1 METNNKFNILI
12 VDDEK
17 LNIDLAGAYLKEEG
31 YQISFALNAQATL
44 EAISK
49 KEVHLILLDI
59 NMPKIDGFKVCKML
73 KSDAKTKDIPIIF
86 LTAQTDIKCISRAFE
101 IGGADYINKPFNAIE
116 LKARVKTHLQN
127 VAYLSEIKNK
137 QSKLAQLSITDHL
150 TKVYNSLYFDAQVK
164 SYLSSQKKG
173 WIYYLKIDNFEKMN
187 QLYGYDKSNKI
198 LRYFAKLLT
207 DIMPNKAIVAKLYG
221 ASFGVL
227 LKEYDKKTIKEL
239 SIKLSNSFVKN
250 KELKKIVTFSN
261 VALKIKGDETLP
273 YIYKK
278 LQNNIDNKNNQEFL
292 FIRE

>member
-44 EAISK
+44 EAVSK

-164 SYLSSQKKG
+164 GYLSSQKKG

-207 DIMPNKAIVAKLYG
+207 DTMPNKTIVAKLYG

-227 LKEYDKKTIKEL
+227 LKEYDRKTIKEL

-261 VALKIKGDETLP
+261 IALKIKGDETLP

-292 FIRE
+292 FIK